1 MVNQEKD
8 KGGTHAVV
16 ADPRNANVQV
26 GCNHLSLLL
35 TEKTLIE
42 RRLEFEMVSAAD
54 SDLYLETKLL
64 CRSLI
69 LTSSLVTA
77 YGYSSH

>member
-26 GCNHLSLLL
+26 GCNHLSLLP
-35 TEKTLIE
+35 TEKN
-42 RRLEFEMVSAAD
+42 AN
-54 SDLYLETKLL
+54 
-64 CRSLI
+64 
-69 LTSSLVTA
+69 
-77 YGYSSH
+77 